1 MTDITS
7 FKDSCNQKI
16 WDACRYAEN
25 CRDVPSFRTYLAYFV
40 HYVNNWGRIYTSAE
54 DMEHDY
60 YLFLRGIMHATGN
73 DYGYCDQAGA
83 WNEGTEEW
91 EQAKALCRE
100 GVEE

>member
-1 MTDITS
+1 
-7 FKDSCNQKI
+7 
-16 WDACRYAEN
+16 
-25 CRDVPSFRTYLAYFV
+25 
-40 HYVNNWGRIYTSAE
+40 
-54 DMEHDY
+54 MEHDY